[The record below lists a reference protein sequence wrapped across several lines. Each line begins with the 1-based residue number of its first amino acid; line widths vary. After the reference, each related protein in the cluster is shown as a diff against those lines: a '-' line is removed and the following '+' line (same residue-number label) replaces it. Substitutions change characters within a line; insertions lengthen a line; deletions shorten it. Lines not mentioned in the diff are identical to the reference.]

1 MDITVEK
8 LNEMRENGEAHTL
21 LDVREDNELSIAN
34 IDGVLH
40 IPMNSVPLRIDEL
53 PSDRPLIVMCHSG
66 MRSAQVQAWL
76 AENVFENTL
85 NLAGGIDAWSERIDQ
100 SVPKY

>member
-34 IDGVLH
+34 IK
-40 IPMNSVPLRIDEL
+40 S
-53 PSDRPLIVMCHSG
+53 
-66 MRSAQVQAWL
+66 
-76 AENVFENTL
+76 
-85 NLAGGIDAWSERIDQ
+85 
-100 SVPKY
+100 K